1 MRRQFLPWV
10 ESRKSKLDWN
20 HLSLFMTDTNI
31 LEQNQDK
38 ISWNSLSFNEEAIP
52 LLEKN
57 MDKIHWVDL
66 SFLHYL
72 NKKEKKERRKT

>member
-1 MRRQFLPWV
+1 MRRQFLPWI
-10 ESRKSKLDWN
+10 ELRKSELDWDI
-20 HLSLFMTDTNI
+20 LSYYITDLNI

-38 ISWNSLSFNEEAIP
+38 INWESLSNNEDAIP